1 MNNNIQ
7 NNITK
12 ENYDDYN
19 ECLKIIFTMF
29 CLLVLIFIIGLVV
42 TLIIVYG

>member
-1 MNNNIQ
+1 MNNIQ

-12 ENYDDYN
+12 VENYDDYN
-19 ECLKIIFTMF
+19 ECLKIIFSMF